1 MLLLPRYY
9 LGNDYF
15 LTVLEGKLTAID
27 RRGFEV
33 LEEDGW
39 RKHEYAGETLAD
51 FGISY
56 ALLPTSSG
64 TA

>member
-1 MLLLPRYY
+1 MPR
-9 LGNDYF
+9 DYDCF

-39 RKHEYAGETLAD
+39 RKHEYAGEKRAD
-51 FGISY
+51 YGISY

>member
-1 MLLLPRYY
+1 MPR
-9 LGNDYF
+9 DPCCF

-39 RKHEYAGETLAD
+39 REHEYAGEKLAD